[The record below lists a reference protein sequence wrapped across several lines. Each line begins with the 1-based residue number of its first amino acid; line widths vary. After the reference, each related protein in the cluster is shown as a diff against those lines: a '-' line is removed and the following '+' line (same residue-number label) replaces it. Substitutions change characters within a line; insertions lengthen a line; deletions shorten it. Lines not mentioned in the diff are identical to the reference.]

1 MLNRFLI
8 PPVSGR
14 KWAAALAGAL
24 ALSLAACSGG
34 QGNSNTPSGGSSNET
49 SGSGSG
55 STDSAS
61 SSGGSSSGKGSAP
74 DFTLP
79 SLDGKN
85 ISLSDFKG
93 KVVLIDF
100 WSTTCDPCLVEMPHL
115 VAMYEEYK
123 AKGFV
128 VLAVSLDGPETRSQV
143 SSVVHDKKMSFPVLL
158 DEETSVVARYNPK
171 RDMPFSVLVD
181 KNGNIVKKT
190 SGYNPGDEKKLAAEV
205 EKLLQ

>member
-1 MLNRFLI
+1 MRTI
-8 PPVSGR
+8 VV
-14 KWAAALAGAL
+14 ALAGAL
-24 ALSLAACSGG
+24 ALSLTACGGG
-34 QGNSNTPSGGSSNET
+34 QGTTNTPTGGGSSET
-49 SGSGSG
+49 SGTTGSG
-55 STDSAS
+55 ETSSS
-61 SSGGSSSGKGSAP
+61 SSGGSKGSAP

-85 ISLSDFKG
+85 VSLSDYKG

-115 VAMYEEYK
+115 VSMYEKYK
-123 AKGFV
+123 GKGFV
-128 VLAVSLDGPETRSQV
+128 ILAVSLDGPETRSQV
-143 SSVVHDKKMSFPVLL
+143 STVVHDKKMSFPVLL

-181 KNGNIVKKT
+181 KSGNIVKKT
-190 SGYNPGDEKKLAAEV
+190 SGYNPGDEEKLAAEV

>member
-1 MLNRFLI
+1 MHKI
-8 PPVSGR
+8 TV
-14 KWAAALAGAL
+14 ALAGAL
-24 ALSLAACSGG
+24 VLSLAACGG
-34 QGNSNTPSGGSSNET
+34 SQGTSTTPSGGGSSSET
-49 SGSGSG
+49 
-55 STDSAS
+55 
-61 SSGGSSSGKGSAP
+61 SGGSSGTADSGSTSKGNAP

-85 ISLSDFKG
+85 ISLSDYKG
-93 KVVLIDF
+93 KVVLLDF

-115 VAMYEEYK
+115 VEMYEKYK
-123 AKGFV
+123 EKGFV

-143 SSVVHDKKMSFPVLL
+143 STVVHDKKMGFPVLL

-190 SGYNPGDEKKLAAEV
+190 SGYNPGDEQKLAAEV